1 MKHVDP
7 LETTEL
13 PDRLAREFTAGATC
27 VAVLVEA
34 SDDESDE
41 PPPDLGGDV
50 RGAPS
55 RRASVTVFRVGEG
68 YVAVGDGADGT
79 TQTVGMGPDQ
89 FQEYVERVRQDDGW
103 TVLSG
108 TAGGTDARRERIEG
122 GSPLGR

>member
-27 VAVLVEA
+27 VAVMVEA
-34 SDDESDE
+34 SGGESVE
-41 PPPDLGGDV
+41 PPADLGGEV

-55 RRASVTVFRVGEG
+55 RRTSVTVFRVGEG
-68 YVAVGDGADGT
+68 YVAVGDGAGGAT
-79 TQTVGMGPDQ
+79 ETVGMGPGQ
-89 FQEYVERVRQDDGW
+89 FEEYVERVRQDDGW

-108 TAGGTDARRERIEG
+108 TGGTGARREQLEG
-122 GSPLGR
+122 GSTLGR